1 MNSELLELWPDDR
14 AVAACMKTD
23 AEAASEAVSMAV
35 HQPVMFER
43 RRIGGEGS
51 LSPCDETQF
60 LEAFLEP
67 HLSDGRVI
75 APLVGRS
82 GTGKSHIIRWIAAM
96 LNHLPGADSRV
107 VIRIPKG
114 TSLKGVLDIL
124 LERLT
129 EPEYEPFR
137 AKLRAAND
145 QLDPERSAGL
155 LCEMLAQ
162 TLAENVTNARSK
174 LLSNPKDQSAR
185 EVVDYG
191 KADVLQ
197 TLLVNKGL
205 RDRHFVRE
213 PSYANAPI
221 RRLVE
226 QLSRSKGSENE
237 EDKQYIFVSDDLDFS
252 GVDTSDLGQSVK
264 TAIAQLGRPERKVAA
279 CRVLNDALDGAKQ
292 SLLGIDPTVT
302 ELFDSVRKK
311 LLEQGKELILLIEDF
326 VVFSG
331 IQKQIL
337 QVVIKEGIRDGKQ
350 VLCTIRTVLAY
361 TSGYLDTAT
370 VLTRAGI
377 EYVIPDM
384 LSSEDEIFDKIEN
397 LVGAY
402 LNAARL
408 GQLRLEEIYD
418 RQTLDTRAQQNWVP
432 NFESGV
438 DEATQRTVDSFGIT
452 GRGYSLFPF
461 NRAAIKELSRDGSL
475 QAGQLVY
482 NPRFVI
488 QNVLK
493 KVLKHRIEFEQGKFP
508 PEELNSTTRR
518 LGARVQEEVRSRVV
532 PQDFERWVR
541 FLSFWGGRPATTDD
555 LAGLSVKI
563 PLAFGLDPSR
573 LKLPAEVN
581 ADIPRQQLET
591 KSSSPTALKAV
602 SSVIAPEAPEKT
614 LAESQFEENLQRWR
628 SDIPLTQPQALQI
641 RKLLAEALE
650 ETITWDWD
658 LFMPLENVSKFF
670 DAIYIPNAGGNAG
683 NKQDSKSTMF
693 ALCTDEEVRDMDKS
707 GTVAVALLAMFRHR
721 VVYKGSWD
729 YPDSDEDLPRYTAL
743 VQSFIDA
750 TKAFVMV
757 RYMRTSE
764 DPLPALIQGLLIGSK
779 ALGLDRSTR
788 GLDRPTVHAGLFL
801 MPPEDEEHKFFPKP
815 TVFEKDPWD
824 DFTAKLLAIRKNS
837 DAKGGIVSWSQ
848 HVLNL
853 VGARQGGGSI
863 VYAVD
868 ASRLKGPVETA
879 HKMLVFDQNVPAGGS
894 VENERFRAAYND
906 LKGSSRAVEK
916 EVTVLRAWRDE
927 VVAWAGANP
936 DKDQMVQAFKDLI
949 ELARN
954 ESLSVGLDGG
964 QLLKTVEE
972 FRDSPFKATFDD
984 ICRLSDSPSRA
995 VILVVLGS
1003 NHREVM
1009 NVARG
1014 LRKRLNE
1021 FLDGLQNALKSKSIL
1036 LTDDPR
1042 GEAVHALEHEI
1053 ELLVPIVKEIAA
1065 L

>member
-1 MNSELLELWPDDR
+1 MNIELLELWPDDQ

-35 HQPVMFER
+35 HQPVTFER

-60 LEAFLEP
+60 LEALLEP
-67 HLSDGRVI
+67 NLSDGRVI

-82 GTGKSHIIRWIAAM
+82 GTGKSHIIRWIAAT

-137 AKLRAAND
+137 AKLRTAND

-162 TLAENVTNARSK
+162 TLAEKVTNAKSK
-174 LLSNPKDQSAR
+174 LLSSPNDKSAR

-213 PSYANAPI
+213 PSYTTAPI

-226 QLSRSKGSENE
+226 QLSRSKSSEGE
-237 EDKQYIFVSDDLDFS
+237 EDKQYIFVPEDLDFS
-252 GVDTSDLGQSVK
+252 SVDTSDLGQSVK
-264 TAIAQLGRPERKVAA
+264 TAIAQLARPERKAAA

-302 ELFDSVRKK
+302 ELFDAVRKK

-350 VLCTIRTVLAY
+350 VLCTMRTVLAY

-402 LNAARL
+402 LNAARF
-408 GQLRLEEIYD
+408 GQPRLEEVYG
-418 RQTLDTRAQQNWVP
+418 REAMDTRAQQNWVP
-432 NFESGV
+432 TFESGV
-438 DEATQRTVDSFGIT
+438 DEATQRTVDSFGYT
-452 GRGYSLFPF
+452 GRGYPLFPF
-461 NRAAIKELSRDGSL
+461 NRAAIRELSRDGSL

-493 KVLKHRIEFEQGKFP
+493 KVLRHRVDFETGNFP
-508 PEELNSTTRR
+508 PEELQSSTRR
-518 LGARVQEEVRSRVV
+518 LGARVQEEVRSRVAQ
-532 PQDFERWVR
+532 QDFERWVR

-555 LAGLSVKI
+555 LAGLSVRI

-581 ADIPRQQLET
+581 ADTARQEAPVKPPPASPATKVVVPPPAHDRSPAELQLED
-591 KSSSPTALKAV
+591 
-602 SSVIAPEAPEKT
+602 
-614 LAESQFEENLQRWR
+614 NLQRWR
-628 SDIPLTQPQALQI
+628 NNIPLTQPQALQI
-641 RKLLAEALE
+641 RKLLAEAVE
-650 ETITWDWD
+650 QSITWDWD
-658 LFMPLENVSKFF
+658 LFMPLENVSRFF
-670 DAIYIPNAGGNAG
+670 DAIYIPNAGSNAG

-693 ALCTDEEVRDMDKS
+693 ALCSDEDARDMARS
-707 GTVAVALLAMFRHR
+707 GTIALALLAMFRHHI
-721 VVYKGSWD
+721 VYKGSWD
-729 YPDSDEDLPRYTAL
+729 YPEGDEDFPRYTAL
-743 VQSFIDA
+743 VQSFVDA

-757 RYMRTSE
+757 RYMRTAE
-764 DPLPALIQGLLIGSK
+764 DPLPALVQGLVIGSK

-788 GLDRPTVHAGLFL
+788 GFDCATVVSSLFL
-801 MPPEDEEHKFFPKP
+801 MPIEDERKFLSKP
-815 TVFEKDPWD
+815 TGFEKDPWD
-824 DFTAKLLAIRKNS
+824 EFTGKLLAIRLS
-837 DAKGGIVSWSQ
+837 PDARGGILSWTQ

-853 VGARQGGGSI
+853 VGARQGGGSVVHALDI
-863 VYAVD
+863 
-868 ASRLKGPVETA
+868 SRLKGPLENANKTLA
-879 HKMLVFDQNVPAGGS
+879 FDSTIPAGGS
-894 VENERFRAAYND
+894 VDNERFRTAYND
-906 LKGSSRAVEK
+906 LRAASRAIEK
-916 EVTVLRAWRDE
+916 EATALRTWRDE
-927 VVAWAGANP
+927 MVSWAGPDP
-936 DKDQMVQAFKDLI
+936 DKDAMIQAFKDLV
-949 ELARN
+949 EHAKN
-954 ESLSVGLDGG
+954 ESLAVGLDAGL
-964 QLLKTVEE
+964 LLKAVEE
-972 FRDSPFKATFDD
+972 FRETPFKASFDD

-995 VILVVLGS
+995 VTLVVLGAR
-1003 NHREVM
+1003 HREV
-1009 NVARG
+1009 VQITRD
-1014 LRKRLNE
+1014 LRKRLDE
-1021 FLDGLQNALKSKSIL
+1021 FLAGLQNALKSKSIL

-1042 GEAVHALEHEI
+1042 REAVHALKHEV
-1053 ELLVPIVKEIAA
+1053 ELLVPIVKEIAG

>member
-14 AVAACMKTD
+14 AVADCMKTD
-23 AEAASEAVSMAV
+23 AEAASEGVSMAV

-51 LSPCDETQF
+51 LSPCDEAQF

-67 HLSDGRVI
+67 TLSDGRVI

-82 GTGKSHIIRWIAAM
+82 GTGKSHIIRWIAAT
-96 LNHLPGADSRV
+96 LNHLPGAELRV
-107 VIRIPKG
+107 VIRMPKG

-124 LERLT
+124 LEKLT

-137 AKLRAAND
+137 AKLRTAND
-145 QLDPERSAGL
+145 QLDSERSAGL

-162 TLAENVTNARSK
+162 TLAEKVISAKAK
-174 LLSNPKDQSAR
+174 LLGNPMDKAAR
-185 EVVDYG
+185 EILDYG
-191 KADVLQ
+191 KADILQ

-213 PSYANAPI
+213 PSHAASPI

-226 QLSRSKGSENE
+226 QLSHSKGVEDE
-237 EDKQYIFVSDDLDFS
+237 GDKQYFFVPDDLDFN
-252 GVDTSDLGQSVK
+252 GVDTSDLGQAVK
-264 TAIAQLGRPERKVAA
+264 TAILLLGRPDRKAAA
-279 CRVLNDALDGAKQ
+279 CRVLNDALDEAKQ

-302 ELFDSVRKK
+302 ELFDAVRKK

-350 VLCTIRTVLAY
+350 VLCTMRTVLAY

-384 LSSEDEIFDKIEN
+384 LSSEEEIFEKVEN

-408 GQLRLEEIYD
+408 GQRLLEELYN
-418 RQTLDTRAQQNWVP
+418 REALDTRSQQNWVP

-438 DEATQRTVDSFGIT
+438 DEAAQRMVDSFGIT

-461 NRAAIKELSRDGSL
+461 NRAAIRELSRDGCL

-493 KVLKHRIEFEQGKFP
+493 KVLKHRLDFELGNFP
-508 PEELNSTTRR
+508 PEELHSSTRR
-518 LGARVQEEVRSRVV
+518 LGARVQEDVRSRVL

-555 LAGLSVKI
+555 LAGLSAKI
-563 PLAFGLDPSR
+563 PMAFGLDPSR
-573 LKLPAEVN
+573 LNLPAEAN
-581 ADIPRQQLET
+581 ADVSRQQVET
-591 KSSSPTALKAV
+591 NSTSPTAPVAAKAV
-602 SSVIAPEAPEKT
+602 IASLPPERSP
-614 LAESQFEENLQRWR
+614 AELQFEENLQRWR
-628 SDIPLTQPQALQI
+628 NNIPLTQPQALHI
-641 RKLLAEALE
+641 RKLLSEALE
-650 ETITWDWD
+650 QAITWDWD

-693 ALCTDEEVRDMDKS
+693 ALCTDEDARDMDRS
-707 GTVAVALLAMFRHR
+707 GTVSLALLAMFRHR
-721 VVYKGSWD
+721 VIYKGSWD
-729 YPDSDEDLPRYTAL
+729 YPESDEDLPRYTAL
-743 VQSFIDA
+743 IQRFVDA
-750 TKAFVMV
+750 TKAFVMM
-757 RYMRTSE
+757 RYLRTSE
-764 DPLPALIQGLLIGSK
+764 DPLPALVQGLAIGSK
-779 ALGLDRSTR
+779 ALGLDRTTR
-788 GLDRPTVHAGLFL
+788 GLDRPAVHAGLFL
-801 MPPEDEEHKFFPKP
+801 MPPEDEHNFLQSP
-815 TVFEKDPWD
+815 TAFEKDPWD
-824 DFTAKLLAIRKNS
+824 EFTAKLFAIRKTSNS
-837 DAKGGIVSWSQ
+837 RSGTSWTE

-868 ASRLKGPVETA
+868 ASRLKTPVDMA
-879 HKMLVFDQNVPAGGS
+879 HKTLVFDMTIPAGGS
-894 VENERFRAAYND
+894 AENERFRTAYND
-906 LKGSSRAVEK
+906 LKGASRAVEK
-916 EVTVLRAWRDE
+916 EAAVLRSWRDE

-936 DKDQMVQAFKDLI
+936 DKDLMVQAFKDLV
-949 ELARN
+949 ERARN
-954 ESLSVGLDGG
+954 ASLAVGLDGG
-964 QLLKTVEE
+964 TLLKSVEE
-972 FRDSPFKATFDD
+972 FRDSSFKGTFDD
-984 ICRLSDSPSRA
+984 ICRLSDSPPRA

-1003 NHREVM
+1003 KHRKVM
-1009 NVARG
+1009 NIARD
-1014 LRKRLNE
+1014 LRKRLDE
-1021 FLDGLQNALKSKSIL
+1021 FLGGLQNALKSKSIL

-1042 GEAVHALEHEI
+1042 AEAIHALEHEI

>member
-1 MNSELLELWPDDR
+1 MKSELLELWPDDQ

-67 HLSDGRVI
+67 NLSDGRVI

-82 GTGKSHIIRWIAAM
+82 GTGKSHIIRWIAAT
-96 LNHLPGADSRV
+96 LNHLPGADLRV

-137 AKLRAAND
+137 AKLRTAND

-162 TLAENVTNARSK
+162 TLAEKVTNARSK
-174 LLSNPKDQSAR
+174 LLGNPTDQSAR

-213 PSYANAPI
+213 PSHPTAPI

-226 QLSRSKGSENE
+226 QLSRSKGAEDE
-237 EDKQYIFVSDDLDFS
+237 EDKQYIFVPEDLDFS

-264 TAIAQLGRPERKVAA
+264 TAIAQLGRPERKAAA

-302 ELFDSVRKK
+302 ELFDAVRKK

-384 LSSEDEIFDKIEN
+384 LSSEEEIFDKIEN

-408 GQLRLEEIYD
+408 GQRRLEEVYS
-418 RQTLDTRAQQNWVP
+418 RESLDTRAEQNWVP

-461 NRAAIKELSRDGSL
+461 NRAAIRELSRDGSL

-493 KVLKHRIEFEQGKFP
+493 KVLKHRLDFEQSNFP
-508 PEELNSTTRR
+508 PEELHSSTRR
-518 LGARVQEEVRSRVV
+518 LGARVQEEVRSRVI

-573 LKLPAEVN
+573 LKLPAEVK
-581 ADIPRQQLET
+581 ADVARQQVET
-591 KSSSPTALKAV
+591 NSPSPTAPAAV
-602 SSVIAPEAPEKT
+602 KPVVTPLPPERLP
-614 LAESQFEENLQRWR
+614 AELQFEENLQRWR
-628 SDIPLTQPQALQI
+628 NNIPLTQPQALQI

-650 ETITWDWD
+650 QTITWDWD

-693 ALCTDEEVRDMDKS
+693 ALCTDEEARDMHRS
-707 GTVAVALLAMFRHR
+707 GTVALALLAVFRHR

-729 YPDSDEDLPRYTAL
+729 YPESDEDLPRYTAL
-743 VQSFIDA
+743 IQSFVDA

-764 DPLPALIQGLLIGSK
+764 DPLPALIQGLVIGSK

-788 GLDRPTVHAGLFL
+788 GLDRSTVHAGLFL
-801 MPPEDEEHKFFPKP
+801 MPTEDEHKFLPKP
-815 TVFEKDPWD
+815 SVFEKDPWD
-824 DFTAKLLAIRKNS
+824 EFTAKLLAIRKSS
-837 DAKGGIVSWSQ
+837 DAKGGMSWTE

-853 VGARQGGGSI
+853 VGARQGGGAI

-868 ASRLKGPVETA
+868 ASRLKAPVEAA
-879 HKMLVFDQNVPAGGS
+879 HKTLLFDINIPGGGS
-894 VENERFRAAYND
+894 VENERFRTAYND
-906 LKGSSRAVEK
+906 LKGGSRAVEK
-916 EVTVLRAWRDE
+916 EVAVLRAWRDE
-927 VVAWAGANP
+927 VVAWAGGNP
-936 DKDQMVQAFKDLI
+936 DKDLMVQAFKDVV
-949 ELARN
+949 EHARN
-954 ESLSVGLDGG
+954 ASLAVGLEGG
-964 QLLKTVEE
+964 ALLKTVEE

-984 ICRLSDSPSRA
+984 ICRLSDSPPRA

-1003 NHREVM
+1003 KHREVM
-1009 NVARG
+1009 NIARG
-1014 LRKRLNE
+1014 LRKRLDE
-1021 FLDGLQNALKSKSIL
+1021 FLGGLQNALKSKSIL

-1042 GEAVHALEHEI
+1042 GEAIHALEHEI

>member
-1 MNSELLELWPDDR
+1 MNPELLELWPDDQ
-14 AVAACMKTD
+14 AIAACMKTD

-43 RRIGGEGS
+43 RRIGGEGA
-51 LSPCDETQF
+51 LSPCDETEF

-67 HLSDGRVI
+67 NLSDGRVI

-82 GTGKSHIIRWIAAM
+82 GTGKSHIIRWIAAT
-96 LNHLPGADSRV
+96 LNHLPGADLRV

-137 AKLRAAND
+137 AKLKTAND

-162 TLAENVTNARSK
+162 TLAEKVTSAKSA
-174 LLSNPKDQSAR
+174 LLTNSKDQSAR

-191 KADVLQ
+191 RADVLQ

-213 PSYANAPI
+213 PSYSTSPI

-226 QLSRSKGSENE
+226 QLSRSKGPEDE
-237 EDKQYIFVSDDLDFS
+237 DDKQYIFVPQDLDF
-252 GVDTSDLGQSVK
+252 GAVDTSDLGQAVK
-264 TAIAQLGRPERKVAA
+264 TAISQLARPERRAAA

-302 ELFDSVRKK
+302 ELFDAVRKK

-337 QVVIKEGIRDGKQ
+337 QVVIKEGIRDGRQ
-350 VLCTIRTVLAY
+350 VLCTMRTVLAY

-377 EYVIPDM
+377 EYVIPDV

-408 GQLRLEEIYD
+408 GQRRLEEIYS
-418 RQTLDTRAQQNWVP
+418 RETMDTRSQQTWVP
-432 NFESGV
+432 TFEPGV
-438 DEATQRTVDSFGIT
+438 DEHTQRTVDSFGIT

-461 NRAAIKELSRDGSL
+461 NRAAIRELSRDGSL

-493 KVLKHRIEFEQGKFP
+493 KVLRHRLDFEQGNFP
-508 PEELNSTTRR
+508 PEDLHSSTRR
-518 LGARVQEEVRSRVV
+518 LGARVQEEVRSRVAQ
-532 PQDFERWVR
+532 QDFERWVR

-555 LAGLSVKI
+555 LTGLSVKI
-563 PLAFGLDPSR
+563 PQAFGLDPSR
-573 LKLPAEVN
+573 LKLPAEAS
-581 ADIPRQQLET
+581 ADSARREIEVKATTAAT
-591 KSSSPTALKAV
+591 KSVATPSEPERSTAEL
-602 SSVIAPEAPEKT
+602 
-614 LAESQFEENLQRWR
+614 QFEDNLQRWR
-628 SDIPLTQPQALQI
+628 NGIPLTQPQALQV

-650 ETITWDWD
+650 QSITWDWD

-683 NKQDSKSTMF
+683 NKADSKSTMF
-693 ALCTDEEVRDMDKS
+693 ALCSDEDARDMDRS
-707 GTVAVALLAMFRHR
+707 GTLALALLAMFRHQ
-721 VVYKGSWD
+721 VVYKWSWD
-729 YPDSDEDLPRYTAL
+729 YSEGDEDLPRYTAL
-743 VQSFIDA
+743 VQRFKEA
-750 TKAFVMV
+750 TKAFVMR
-757 RYMRTSE
+757 RYMKTPE
-764 DPLPALIQGLLIGSK
+764 DPLPALIQGLVIGSK

-788 GLDRPTVHAGLFL
+788 GFDYATTVTGLFL
-801 MPPEDEEHKFFPKP
+801 MPPEDDHKFLPKIA
-815 TVFEKDPWD
+815 VLEKDPWD
-824 DFTAKLLAIRKNS
+824 EFTAKLLTIRQTS
-837 DAKGGIVSWSQ
+837 DTRAGTLSWTQ

-863 VYAVD
+863 VYALD
-868 ASRLKGPVETA
+868 ASRLKGPVEIANKT
-879 HKMLVFDQNVPAGGS
+879 LLFDSTIPAGGS
-894 VENERFRAAYND
+894 VDNERFRTTYND
-906 LKGSSRAVEK
+906 LKAASRAIEK
-916 EVTVLRAWRDE
+916 ETTALRTWRDE
-927 VVAWAGANP
+927 MASWAGPTP
-936 DKDQMVQAFKDLI
+936 DKETMVQAFRDLV
-949 ELARN
+949 ERAKN
-954 ESLSVGLDGG
+954 ESLAAGLEAGP
-964 QLLKTVEE
+964 LLKAIEE
-972 FRDSPFKATFDD
+972 FRESPFKASFDD

-995 VILVVLGS
+995 VTLVVLGAK
-1003 NHREVM
+1003 HREVM
-1009 NVARG
+1009 QIARG
-1014 LRKRLNE
+1014 LRKRLDE
-1021 FLDGLQNALKSKSIL
+1021 FLGGLQNTLKSKSIL
-1036 LTDDPR
+1036 LTEDPR
-1042 GEAVHALEHEI
+1042 AEAVHALKHEV
-1053 ELLVPIVKEIAA
+1053 ELLVPITKELAA

>member
-1 MNSELLELWPDDR
+1 MNSELLEIWPDDQ

-51 LSPCDETQF
+51 LYPCDEAQF
-60 LEAFLEP
+60 LEAFLDSN
-67 HLSDGRVI
+67 LSDGRVI

-82 GTGKSHIIRWIAAM
+82 GTGKSHIIRWIAAT
-96 LNHLPGADSRV
+96 LNQLPGADLRV

-137 AKLRAAND
+137 TKLKTAHD

-162 TLAENVTNARSK
+162 TLAEKVISAKAK
-174 LLSNPKDQSAR
+174 LVSDPMDQSAR
-185 EVVDYG
+185 ETVDYG
-191 KADVLQ
+191 KSDVLQ

-213 PSYANAPI
+213 PSHRTAPI

-226 QLSRSKGSENE
+226 QLSRSKSATEE
-237 EDKQYIFVSDDLDFS
+237 EDKQYIFVPEDLDFK

-264 TAIAQLGRPERKVAA
+264 TAIAQLARPERKAAA
-279 CRVLNDALDGAKQ
+279 CRVLNEALDEAKQ

-302 ELFDSVRKK
+302 ELFDAVRKK
-311 LLEQGKELILLIEDF
+311 LLEQGKELILLVEDF

-350 VLCTIRTVLAY
+350 VLCTMRTVLAY

-384 LSSEDEIFDKIEN
+384 LSSEEEIFDKIEN

-408 GQLRLEEIYD
+408 GQRRLEEIYS
-418 RQTLDTRAQQNWVP
+418 RTALDTRAQQNWVP

-452 GRGYSLFPF
+452 GRGYPLFPF
-461 NRAAIKELSRDGSL
+461 NRAAIRELSRDGSV

-493 KVLKHRIEFEQGKFP
+493 KVLKHRLDFEQGNFP
-508 PEELNSTTRR
+508 PEELHSSTRR
-518 LGARVQEEVRSRVV
+518 LGARVQEEVRSRVI

-541 FLSFWGGRPATTDD
+541 FLSFWGGRPATIDE

-563 PLAFGLDPSR
+563 PLAFALDPSR
-573 LKLPAEVN
+573 LKLPAEV
-581 ADIPRQQLET
+581 DTDHPRQQPET
-591 KSSSPTALKAV
+591 DPPSPTSPAAV
-602 SSVIAPEAPEKT
+602 KPTVAPVTPERSS
-614 LAESQFEENLQRWR
+614 AELQFEENLQRWR
-628 SDIPLTQPQALQI
+628 NNIPLTQPQALQI
-641 RKLLAEALE
+641 RKLLAEAME
-650 ETITWDWD
+650 QAITWDWD
-658 LFMPLENVSKFF
+658 LFLPLENVSKFF

-693 ALCTDEEVRDMDKS
+693 ALCTDEEARDMDRS
-707 GTVAVALLAMFRHR
+707 GIVSLALLAMFRHH
-721 VVYKGSWD
+721 VIYKGSWD
-729 YPDSDEDLPRYTAL
+729 YPESDEDFPRYTAL
-743 VQSFIDA
+743 IQRFIDA
-750 TKAFVMV
+750 TKAFVML
-757 RYMRTSE
+757 RYLRTSE
-764 DPLPALIQGLLIGSK
+764 DPLPALVQGLVIGSK
-779 ALGLDRSTR
+779 ALGLDRTTR

-801 MPPEDEEHKFFPKP
+801 VPPEDEHNPLPRPP
-815 TVFEKDPWD
+815 TFETDPWEE
-824 DFTAKLLAIRKNS
+824 FTAKLLAIRKS
-837 DAKGGIVSWSQ
+837 SGAKAGTSWTE

-853 VGARQGGGSI
+853 VGARQGGGST

-868 ASRLKGPVETA
+868 ASRLKAPVETA
-879 HKMLVFDQNVPAGGS
+879 HKTLLFDMTIPAGGS
-894 VENERFRAAYND
+894 VENERFRTAYND
-906 LKGSSRAVEK
+906 LKSTSKAVEK
-916 EVTVLRAWRDE
+916 ETAVLRAWREE

-936 DKDQMVQAFKDLI
+936 DKDVMVQVFKDLV
-949 ELARN
+949 EHAKNASLA
-954 ESLSVGLDGG
+954 VGLDVGA
-964 QLLKTVEE
+964 LLKSIEE
-972 FRDSPFKATFDD
+972 FRDSSFKATFDD
-984 ICRLSDSPSRA
+984 IGRLNDSAPRA

-1003 NHREVM
+1003 QHREVM
-1009 NVARG
+1009 NIARG
-1014 LRKRLNE
+1014 LRKRLDE
-1021 FLDGLQNALKSKSIL
+1021 FLAGLQNALKSKSIL

-1042 GEAVHALEHEI
+1042 AEAIHALEHEI
-1053 ELLVPIVKEIAA
+1053 ELLVPIVKEIAE

>member
-1 MNSELLELWPDDR
+1 MNSELLELWPDDQ

-43 RRIGGEGS
+43 RQIGGEGS

-67 HLSDGRVI
+67 NLSDGRVI

-82 GTGKSHIIRWIAAM
+82 GTGKSHIIRWIAAT
-96 LNHLPGADSRV
+96 LNHLPGADLRV

-114 TSLKGVLDIL
+114 TSLKGVLNIL
-124 LERLT
+124 LDRLT

-137 AKLRAAND
+137 AKLRTAND

-162 TLAENVTNARSK
+162 TLAENVTNTRSK
-174 LLSNPKDQSAR
+174 LLSNPMDRSSR

-191 KADVLQ
+191 KADILQ

-213 PSYANAPI
+213 PSHASAPI

-226 QLSRSKGSENE
+226 QLSRSKGMEDE
-237 EDKQYIFVSDDLDFS
+237 EDKQYIFVPEDLDFS
-252 GVDTSDLGQSVK
+252 CVDTSDLGHAVK
-264 TAIAQLGRPERKVAA
+264 TAIAQLGRPERKAAA

-302 ELFDSVRKK
+302 ELFDAVRKK

-350 VLCTIRTVLAY
+350 VLCTMRTVLAY

-384 LSSEDEIFDKIEN
+384 LSTEEEIFEKIEN

-408 GQLRLEEIYD
+408 GQRRLEEVYS
-418 RQTLDTRAQQNWVP
+418 REALDTRAEQSWVP

-452 GRGYSLFPF
+452 GPGYSLFPF
-461 NRAAIKELSRDGSL
+461 NRAAIRELSRDGSL

-493 KVLKHRIEFEQGKFP
+493 KVLKHRLDFEQGNFP
-508 PEELNSTTRR
+508 PEDLHSSTRR
-518 LGARVQEEVRSRVV
+518 LGARIQEEVRSRVL

-581 ADIPRQQLET
+581 ADSPRQQVGT
-591 KSSSPTALKAV
+591 NSPSVPAV
-602 SSVIAPEAPEKT
+602 VRPVVTPLTEDRSP
-614 LAESQFEENLQRWR
+614 AELQFEENLQRWR
-628 SDIPLTQPQALQI
+628 NNIPLTQPQALQI
-641 RKLLAEALE
+641 RKLLSEALE
-650 ETITWDWD
+650 EAITWDWD
-658 LFMPLENVSKFF
+658 LFLPLENVSKFF

-683 NKQDSKSTMF
+683 NKQDSKSTML
-693 ALCTDEEVRDMDKS
+693 ALCTDEEARDMDRS
-707 GTVAVALLAMFRHR
+707 GTVALALSAMFRHR

-729 YPDSDEDLPRYTAL
+729 YPESDEDLPRYTAL
-743 VQSFIDA
+743 IQSFVDA
-750 TKAFVMV
+750 TKTFVMV
-757 RYMRTSE
+757 RYLRTSE
-764 DPLPALIQGLLIGSK
+764 DPLPALVQGLVIGSK
-779 ALGLDRSTR
+779 ALGLDRTTR
-788 GLDRPTVHAGLFL
+788 GLDRPTVQASLFL
-801 MPPEDEEHKFFPKP
+801 MAPEEEQNFLPKP
-815 TVFEKDPWD
+815 TAVEKDPWD
-824 DFTAKLLAIRKNS
+824 EFTAKLLAVRKGS
-837 DAKGGIVSWSQ
+837 DAKGGMSWTE

-863 VYAVD
+863 VHAVD
-868 ASRLKGPVETA
+868 ASRLKTPVEAA
-879 HKMLVFDQNVPAGGS
+879 HKTLLFDSNIPGGGS
-894 VENERFRAAYND
+894 LENERFRSAYND
-906 LKGSSRAVEK
+906 LKGARRAVEK
-916 EVTVLRAWRDE
+916 EVAVLRDWRDE
-927 VVAWAGANP
+927 VVAWAGTIP
-936 DKDQMVQAFKDLI
+936 DKELMVQTFRDLV
-949 ELARN
+949 ENARN
-954 ESLSVGLDGG
+954 ASLAAGLDGG
-964 QLLKTVEE
+964 VLLKSVEE
-972 FRDSPFKATFDD
+972 FRDSAFKATFDD
-984 ICRLSDSPSRA
+984 ICRLSDTPSRA

-1003 NHREVM
+1003 KHHEVM

-1014 LRKRLNE
+1014 LRKRLDE
-1021 FLDGLQNALKSKSIL
+1021 FLGGLQNALKSKSIL
-1036 LTDDPR
+1036 LSDDPR
-1042 GEAVHALEHEI
+1042 SEAIHALEHEI

>member
-1 MNSELLELWPDDR
+1 MNSELLELWPDDH

-67 HLSDGRVI
+67 NLSDGRVI
-75 APLVGRS
+75 APLIGRS
-82 GTGKSHIIRWIAAM
+82 GTGKSHIIRWIAAT
-96 LNHLPGADSRV
+96 LNQLPGADLRV

-114 TSLKGVLDIL
+114 TSLKGVLSIL
-124 LERLT
+124 LESLT

-137 AKLRAAND
+137 AKLKTAND

-162 TLAENVTNARSK
+162 TLAENVSGARAR
-174 LLSNPKDQSAR
+174 LVSNPMNQSAR
-185 EVVDYG
+185 ETVDYG
-191 KADVLQ
+191 KSDVLQ

-213 PSYANAPI
+213 PLHAAAPI

-226 QLSRSKGSENE
+226 QLSRSKGAEDE
-237 EDKQYIFVSDDLDFS
+237 EDKQYIFVSEDLDFN

-264 TAIAQLGRPERKVAA
+264 TAIAQLGRPERKAAA

-302 ELFDSVRKK
+302 ELFDAVRKK

-350 VLCTIRTVLAY
+350 VLCTMRTVLAY

-377 EYVIPDM
+377 EYIIPDM
-384 LSSEDEIFDKIEN
+384 LSSEEEIFDKIEN

-408 GQLRLEEIYD
+408 GQRRLEEVYS
-418 RQTLDTRAQQNWVP
+418 REALDTRAQQNWVP

-461 NRAAIKELSRDGSL
+461 NRAAIRELSRDGSL

-493 KVLKHRIEFEQGKFP
+493 KVLKHRLDFEQGNFP
-508 PEELNSTTRR
+508 PEELHSSTRR
-518 LGARVQEEVRSRVV
+518 LGARVQEEVRSRVI

-573 LKLPAEVN
+573 LKLPAEVTP
-581 ADIPRQQLET
+581 DPPRQLVET
-591 KSSSPTALKAV
+591 NSPSPTAPAAV
-602 SSVIAPEAPEKT
+602 KPVGALVTPERSP
-614 LAESQFEENLQRWR
+614 AELQFEENLQQWR
-628 SDIPLTQPQALQI
+628 NNIPLTQPQALQI
-641 RKLLAEALE
+641 RKLLAEAME
-650 ETITWDWD
+650 QTITWDWD
-658 LFMPLENVSKFF
+658 LFLPLENVSKFY
-670 DAIYIPNAGGNAG
+670 DAIYIPNAGGNSG
-683 NKQDSKSTMF
+683 KKQDSKSTMF
-693 ALCTDEEVRDMDKS
+693 PLCTDEEARDMDQS
-707 GTVAVALLAMFRHR
+707 GTIALALLALFRHR
-721 VVYKGSWD
+721 VIYKGSWD
-729 YPDSDEDLPRYTAL
+729 YPESDEDFPRYTAL
-743 VQSFIDA
+743 VQRFVDA
-750 TKAFVMV
+750 TKAFVML
-757 RYMRTSE
+757 RYMGTSE
-764 DPLPALIQGLLIGSK
+764 DPLPALVQGLMVGSK

-788 GLDRPTVHAGLFL
+788 GLDRPTVYAALFA
-801 MPPEDEEHKFFPKP
+801 MPPEDEHKFLPRP
-815 TVFEKDPWD
+815 TTFEKDPWD
-824 DFTAKLLAIRKNS
+824 EFTAKLLAIRKSS
-837 DAKGGIVSWSQ
+837 DAKGGTSWPE

-853 VGARQGGGSI
+853 VGARQGGGST

-868 ASRLKGPVETA
+868 ASRLKTPVEMA
-879 HKMLVFDQNVPAGGS
+879 HKTLLIDLAIPSGGS
-894 VENERFRAAYND
+894 VDNERFRIAYND
-906 LKGSSRAVEK
+906 LKGASRAVEK
-916 EVTVLRAWRDE
+916 EAAALLAWRDE

-936 DKDQMVQAFKDLI
+936 DKDLMVQAFKDLV
-949 ELARN
+949 EHSRNASLA
-954 ESLSVGLDGG
+954 VGLDGG
-964 QLLKTVEE
+964 ALLKSAEE

-984 ICRLSDSPSRA
+984 ICRLSDSPPRA
-995 VILVVLGS
+995 VLLVVLGS
-1003 NHREVM
+1003 KHREVM
-1009 NVARG
+1009 NIARG
-1014 LRKRLNE
+1014 LRKRLDE
-1021 FLDGLQNALKSKSIL
+1021 FLGGLQNALKSKSIL

-1042 GEAVHALEHEI
+1042 GEAIHALEHEI

>member
-14 AVAACMKTD
+14 AVADCMKTD
-23 AEAASEAVSMAV
+23 AEAASEGVSMAV
-35 HQPVMFER
+35 HQPVMFDR

-51 LSPCDETQF
+51 LSPCDEAQF

-67 HLSDGRVI
+67 NLSDGRVI
-75 APLVGRS
+75 APLIGRS
-82 GTGKSHIIRWIAAM
+82 GTGKSHVIRWIAAT
-96 LNHLPGADSRV
+96 LNHLPGAESRV

-124 LERLT
+124 LEKLT

-137 AKLRAAND
+137 AKLRTAND

-162 TLAENVTNARSK
+162 TLAEK
-174 LLSNPKDQSAR
+174 MISAR
-185 EVVDYG
+185 AKLIGNPMDQAAREILDYG

-213 PSYANAPI
+213 PSHAAAPI

-226 QLSRSKGSENE
+226 QLSRSKGAEDE
-237 EDKQYIFVSDDLDFS
+237 GDKQYIFVPEDLDFN
-252 GVDTSDLGQSVK
+252 GVDTSDLGQAVK
-264 TAIAQLGRPERKVAA
+264 TAIMQLGRPDRKAAA
-279 CRVLNDALDGAKQ
+279 CRVLNDALDEAKQ

-302 ELFDSVRKK
+302 ELFDAVRKK

-350 VLCTIRTVLAY
+350 VLCTMRTVLAY

-377 EYVIPDM
+377 EYVIPDT
-384 LSSEDEIFDKIEN
+384 LSSEEEIFEKIEN

-408 GQLRLEEIYD
+408 GQRRLEEIYS
-418 RQTLDTRAQQNWVP
+418 REALDTRSQQNWVP

-438 DEATQRTVDSFGIT
+438 DEAAQRTVDSFGIT

-461 NRAAIKELSRDGSL
+461 NRAAIRELSRDGSL
-475 QAGQLVY
+475 QAGHLVY

-493 KVLKHRIEFEQGKFP
+493 KVLKHRLDFELGNFP
-508 PEELNSTTRR
+508 PEELHSSTRR
-518 LGARVQEEVRSRVV
+518 LGARVQEDVRSRVL

-541 FLSFWGGRPATTDD
+541 FLSYWGGRPATTDD
-555 LAGLSVKI
+555 LAGLSAKI

-573 LKLPAEVN
+573 LKLPAEAN
-581 ADIPRQQLET
+581 ADVPRQPVET
-591 KSSSPTALKAV
+591 NSTSPTAPVATKAV
-602 SSVIAPEAPEKT
+602 AAPLTPERSP
-614 LAESQFEENLQRWR
+614 AELQFEENLQRWR
-628 SDIPLTQPQALQI
+628 NNIPLTQPQALQI
-641 RKLLAEALE
+641 RKLLSEALE
-650 ETITWDWD
+650 QAITWDWD
-658 LFMPLENVSKFF
+658 LFMPLENASKFF

-693 ALCTDEEVRDMDKS
+693 ALCTDEEARDMDRS
-707 GTVAVALLAMFRHR
+707 GTVALALLAMFRHR
-721 VVYKGSWD
+721 VIYKGSWD
-729 YPDSDEDLPRYTAL
+729 YPESDEDLPRYTAL
-743 VQSFIDA
+743 IQRFVDA
-750 TKAFVMV
+750 TKTFVMV
-757 RYMRTSE
+757 RYLRTSE
-764 DPLPALIQGLLIGSK
+764 DPLPALVQGLVIGSK
-779 ALGLDRSTR
+779 ALGLDRTTR

-801 MPPEDEEHKFFPKP
+801 MPPEDEHSFLPRP

-824 DFTAKLLAIRKNS
+824 EFTAKLLAIRKSSNV
-837 DAKGGIVSWSQ
+837 KGGTSWTE

-853 VGARQGGGSI
+853 VGARQGGGPT

-868 ASRLKGPVETA
+868 ASRLKTPVETA
-879 HKMLVFDQNVPAGGS
+879 HKTLLFDMNIPGGGS
-894 VENERFRAAYND
+894 VENERFRTAYND
-906 LKGSSRAVEK
+906 LKGASRAVEK
-916 EVTVLRAWRDE
+916 EAAVLRAWREE

-936 DKDQMVQAFKDLI
+936 DKDLMVQAFKDLL
-949 ELARN
+949 EHAKNASLA
-954 ESLSVGLDGG
+954 VGLDAGT
-964 QLLKTVEE
+964 LLKSVEE
-972 FRDSPFKATFDD
+972 FRDSSFKATFDD
-984 ICRLSDSPSRA
+984 ICRLSESPPRP

-1003 NHREVM
+1003 QHREVM
-1009 NVARG
+1009 NIARG
-1014 LRKRLNE
+1014 LRKRLDE
-1021 FLDGLQNALKSKSIL
+1021 FLGGLQNALKSKSIL

-1042 GEAVHALEHEI
+1042 AEAIHALEHEI

>member
-1 MNSELLELWPDDR
+1 MNSELLEIWPDDQ

-35 HQPVMFER
+35 HQPVMLER

-51 LSPCDETQF
+51 LSPCNETQF
-60 LEAFLEP
+60 LEAFLEAD
-67 HLSDGRVI
+67 LSDGRVI

-82 GTGKSHIIRWIAAM
+82 GTGKSHIIRWIAAT
-96 LNHLPGADSRV
+96 LNQLPGADLRV

-137 AKLRAAND
+137 VKLKTAHD

-162 TLAENVTNARSK
+162 TLAEKVISARAK
-174 LLSNPKDQSAR
+174 LVSDPMDQSAR
-185 EVVDYG
+185 DTAAYG
-191 KADVLQ
+191 KSDVLQ

-205 RDRHFVRE
+205 RDRHFVRS
-213 PSYANAPI
+213 PSDATAPI

-226 QLSRSKGSENE
+226 QLSRSKGAEEE
-237 EDKQYIFVSDDLDFS
+237 EDRQYVFVPEDLDFK

-264 TAIAQLGRPERKVAA
+264 TAIAQLGRPERKAAA

-302 ELFDSVRKK
+302 ELFDAVRKK
-311 LLEQGKELILLIEDF
+311 LLEQGKELILLVEDF

-350 VLCTIRTVLAY
+350 VLCTMRTVLAY

-377 EYVIPDM
+377 EYVIPDV
-384 LSSEDEIFDKIEN
+384 LSSEEEIFEKIEN

-408 GQLRLEEIYD
+408 GQRRLEEVYS
-418 RQTLDTRAQQNWVP
+418 RAVLDTRAQQNWVP
-432 NFESGV
+432 NFEPGV
-438 DEATQRTVDSFGIT
+438 DEATQRTVDSFGVT
-452 GRGYSLFPF
+452 GSGYSLFPF
-461 NRAAIKELSRDGSL
+461 NRAAIRELSREGSL

-493 KVLKHRIEFEQGKFP
+493 KVLKHRFDFEQGNFP
-508 PEELNSTTRR
+508 PEELHSTRR
-518 LGARVQEEVRSRVV
+518 LVARVQEEVRSRVI

-581 ADIPRQQLET
+581 PDPPRQQAEAN
-591 KSSSPTALKAV
+591 SPSRTA
-602 SSVIAPEAPEKT
+602 SVPAEPNVAPVTHERSP
-614 LAESQFEENLQRWR
+614 AELQFEENLQRWR
-628 SDIPLTQPQALQI
+628 NNIPLTQPQALQI
-641 RKLLAEALE
+641 RKLLAEAVE
-650 ETITWDWD
+650 HAITWDWD
-658 LFMPLENVSKFF
+658 LFLPLENVSKFF

-683 NKQDSKSTMF
+683 NKQDSRSTMF
-693 ALCTDEEVRDMDKS
+693 ALCTDEEARDMDQS
-707 GTVAVALLAMFRHR
+707 GIVSLALLALFRHR
-721 VVYKGSWD
+721 VIYKGSWD
-729 YPDSDEDLPRYTAL
+729 YPESDEDFPRYTAL
-743 VQSFIDA
+743 IQRFIDA
-750 TKAFVMV
+750 TKAFVMM
-757 RYMRTSE
+757 RYLRTSE
-764 DPLPALIQGLLIGSK
+764 DPLPAMVQGLVIGSK
-779 ALGLDRSTR
+779 ALGLDRTTR
-788 GLDRPTVHAGLFL
+788 GFDRTTVHAALFL
-801 MPPEDEEHKFFPKP
+801 VPPDVDHDSLPKP
-815 TVFEKDPWD
+815 ASFEKDPWD
-824 DFTAKLLAIRKNS
+824 EFTAKLLAIRKSSNS
-837 DAKGGIVSWSQ
+837 RGGTSWTE

-853 VGARQGGGSI
+853 VGARQGGGPT

-868 ASRLKGPVETA
+868 ASRLKKPVETA
-879 HKMLVFDQNVPAGGS
+879 HKTLLFDMTIPAGGS
-894 VENERFRAAYND
+894 VENERFRTAYND
-906 LKGSSRAVEK
+906 LKAASKAIEK
-916 EVTVLRAWRDE
+916 EAAALRAWRDD
-927 VVAWAGANP
+927 VVVWAGTNP
-936 DKDQMVQAFKDLI
+936 DKDVMVQAFKDLV
-949 ELARN
+949 EHARN
-954 ESLSVGLDGG
+954 ASLAGGLDAGA
-964 QLLKTVEE
+964 LLKSMEE
-972 FRDSPFKATFDD
+972 FRDSSFKATFDD
-984 ICRLSDSPSRA
+984 IGRLSDSASRA
-995 VILVVLGS
+995 VVIVVLGS
-1003 NHREVM
+1003 QHREVI
-1009 NVARG
+1009 NIARS
-1014 LRKRLNE
+1014 LRKRLDE
-1021 FLDGLQNALKSKSIL
+1021 FLAGLQNTLKSKSIL

-1042 GEAVHALEHEI
+1042 AEAIHALEHEI
-1053 ELLVPIVKEIAA
+1053 ELLVPIVKEIGG